1 MSLAVGSNIRRGEPD
16 FEALEKYR
24 WSARALSRRLP
35 GILELEIG
43 PEERFSWIEGLRMAQ
58 GGLWAMDEKSLKNLF
73 EFACRLGD
81 WPMVV
86 DAGKF
91 LGDALESHEALDFIE
106 ACARLGKM
114 EEGLEISIRWQ
125 ILSPC
130 DLRFP
135 VAHGNLLDDL
145 DFRRRYPSI
154 EGDEYGEPDLCLI
167 PLSHRHLDDFLR
179 QYFDQGIS
187 DLCRL
192 PEFVSREQWHAWLS
206 GLYSDGDELPLA
218 IIHREWGFI
227 GCCHLVMHEGIGF
240 LYYWLGKD
248 FRGQGLAFR
257 ANRLLLSAAI
267 ECFGLRACYAKV
279 FEHNQP
285 SRRLLERLG
294 FECLD
299 FHVFPDETEIF
310 YRLGEDIRS
319 VADELRRILHL
330 MKSETLI
337 EAPVFLEEMK

>member
-1 MSLAVGSNIRRGEPD
+1 MSLARKTEIRREESD
-16 FEALEKYR
+16 FELLEKYR
-24 WSARALSRRLP
+24 WSARALSIRLP
-35 GILELEIG
+35 NLLELEIG
-43 PEERFSWIEGLRMAQ
+43 GEERFSWISGLRMAQ
-58 GGLWAMDEKSLKNLF
+58 GGLWAMDAKSLKSLF

-81 WPMVV
+81 WPMVL

-91 LGDALESHEALDFIE
+91 LGDELECHEALDLIE

-114 EEGLEISIRWQ
+114 AEGLEISIRWQ
-125 ILSPC
+125 LLLPC

-135 VAHGNLLDDL
+135 RAHDRLLEDL
-145 DFRRRYPSI
+145 HFRRRFPAI

-167 PLSHRHLDDFLR
+167 PLSHRHLDDFFW
-179 QYFDQGIS
+179 QYFDPGIS
-187 DLCRL
+187 ELCCL

-218 IIHREWGFI
+218 IIHREWGFV

-240 LYYWLGKD
+240 LYYWMGKD
-248 FRGQGLAFR
+248 FRGQGLAYR

-267 ECFGLRACYAKV
+267 ESFGLRACYAKV
-279 FEHNQP
+279 FEHNLP

-299 FHVFPDETEIF
+299 FRTIPDETEIF
-310 YRLGEDIRS
+310 YRLGEDSRHVACELRDFLARMKSDTS
-319 VADELRRILHL
+319 VAEPIYTEI
-330 MKSETLI
+330 KE
-337 EAPVFLEEMK
+337 